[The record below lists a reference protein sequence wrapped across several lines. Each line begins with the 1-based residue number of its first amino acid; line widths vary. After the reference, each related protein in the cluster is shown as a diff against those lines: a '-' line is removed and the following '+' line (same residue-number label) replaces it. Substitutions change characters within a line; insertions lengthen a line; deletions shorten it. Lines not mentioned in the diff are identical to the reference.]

1 MVNNELPPNSHK
13 HKEEEAFKPKIQ
25 RVINT
30 EVKTRRRS
38 LSRRFSDIF
47 FDQDAGDIKSYLF
60 IEVFVP
66 AIKNLILDI
75 VNQGLG
81 MKFYGSGRA
90 YSNRSNGGNN
100 QKTPYGS
107 FFRPQSSQNN
117 SPSKSRVEYSRVS
130 HDFDD
135 IILESKG
142 EADQVID
149 ILNEAISQY
158 GQATVADLYDAVGKT
173 TSFTDNSFGWFDLKR
188 ARSVRVRDGYLLD
201 LPRPVS
207 LK

>member
-13 HKEEEAFKPKIQ
+13 HREEEAFKPKVQ
-25 RVINT
+25 RVVNSEI
-30 EVKTRRRS
+30 KTRRRS

-90 YSNRSNGGNN
+90 YTNRSNGGNT

-107 FFRPQSSQNN
+107 FFRPQASQNN

-135 IILESKG
+135 IILETKG
-142 EADQVID
+142 EAEQVID
-149 ILNEAISQY
+149 ILNEEISQY

-173 TSFTDNSFGWFDLKR
+173 SKFTDNSFGWFDLKS
-188 ARSVRVRDGYLLD
+188 ARPVRVRDGYLLD

>member
-1 MVNNELPPNSHK
+1 MVNTELPPNSHK
-13 HKEEEAFKPKIQ
+13 YNEEKAMEPRVQ
-25 RVINT
+25 RVVNT

-66 AIKNLILDI
+66 AIKNLIMDI

-81 MKFYGSGRA
+81 MKFYGNGRA

-107 FFRPQSSQNN
+107 FFRPAAAQPNK
-117 SPSKSRVEYSRVS
+117 PKVEYSRVS

-142 EADQVID
+142 EAIQVID

-173 TSFTDNSFGWFDLKR
+173 TNFTDNSFGWFDLKS
-188 ARSVRVRDGYLLD
+188 ARPIRVRDGYLLD